1 MEYLIDY
8 SCRTEGHIVFFRSS
22 SLVIVYLLSYFFFML
37 EYEKRVAKFYSFK
50 SLKMRYYC
58 QYVGMEIWY
67 YIYTFMML
75 KNIFVNKFLR

>member
-8 SCRTEGHIVFFRSS
+8 SCRTEGHIVFFRGS

-58 QYVGMEIWY
+58 HYVGMEIWY
-67 YIYTFMML
+67 YKYTFMML